1 MVYGLPTNLLANRP
15 KRKMNRDFN
24 IMAKKV
30 WKSET
35 TDKRVATRLKE
46 VETVEIKDY
55 VRDTDLHGLARNKA
69 YRVDGVHVY
78 ADILNLGEMLQ
89 STEVE
94 GETTLRF
101 DTGAI
106 SDFFP
111 EVVLTFVA
119 DATRPHHHVPLL
131 LSPFAYSTYRG
142 S

>member
-1 MVYGLPTNLLANRP
+1 MSSLSTHVLDTARGKPAAGVTVTLRTLTGA
-15 KRKMNRDFN
+15 
-24 IMAKKV
+24 
-30 WKSET
+30 SEEQV
-35 TDKRVATRLKE
+35 TDADGR
-46 VETVEIKDY
+46 
-55 VRDTDLHGLARNKA
+55 ARF
-69 YRVDGVHVY
+69 
-78 ADILNLGEMLQ
+78 E
-89 STEVE
+89 TEVE